1 MDSTPHAA
9 SADRPAPVPGPA
21 PSPRSARWP
30 VVAGFV
36 VWSAG
41 LVLWQL
47 SWVVGLVT
55 SVAGGALL
63 ADRLGRLTQG
73 SSGTSPRG
81 RAVEFWVAIS
91 VGISL
96 LLIAQGVAGVSR
108 NDFATRVA
116 LVSLGTLGIIL
127 VLLHSLDERLAM
139 ERRLAQ
145 RSLTDERR
153 RLAGEVHDV
162 VGHTLAASMLHTTA
176 ARLSVRSDPDAAI
189 ASLER
194 AEEQGRRSMDDI
206 RSVVRLLRDAP
217 GSTDPTPLVG
227 ELPELVEAFR
237 SAGAEITAAGSVHL
251 DNLPAATALTAYRVV
266 QEGLTNAVRHGAGAI
281 ELATDAVGDDHVDI
295 RISNDVLPGAGAT
308 SGGSG
313 IAGMR
318 ERLSAIGG
326 TLEAGPTNGGR
337 RWVLHA
343 RIPA

>member
-1 MDSTPHAA
+1 M
-9 SADRPAPVPGPA
+9 
-21 PSPRSARWP
+21 
-30 VVAGFV
+30 VAGFV

-63 ADRLGRLTQG
+63 ANGLGRLTQG

-81 RAVEFWVAIS
+81 RAVEVSAGIA

-96 LLIAQGVAGVSR
+96 LLISQGVAGFGG
-108 NDFATRVA
+108 NDFAVRVA

-127 VLLHSLDERLAM
+127 VLLRSLDERLAM

-237 SAGAEITAAGSVHL
+237 SAGADITATGSVRL
-251 DNLPAATALTAYRVV
+251 DGLPAATALTAYRVV

-281 ELATDAVGDDHVDI
+281 ELTTDAPAGGGHLDI
-295 RISNDVLPGAGAT
+295 RISNDVVPSPKAT
-308 SGGSG
+308 PGGSG
-313 IAGMR
+313 LAGMR
-318 ERLSAIGG
+318 ERVSAVGG
-326 TLEAGPTNGGR
+326 TMEAGPTNGGR